1 MLILAIDTSAAA
13 SVALVDGET
22 VVAQQTQFSAR
33 KHVEYVGPALLEV
46 LGAGPRPDAV
56 AVGVGPGPFTGLRAG
71 IAAGIGAAVGAGV
84 PVHGV
89 MSHDALALRALSPVD
104 DSADGS
110 APPPDG
116 LGTSPGDG
124 GQDDHGQDDHDQDD
138 HDPGDHGLGGV
149 GASVLVA
156 TDARRREVYATLY
169 EGLDADGLPVVR
181 TGPTVLA
188 PDAVGDWLQQAA
200 PGVSPRR
207 VGRGFLLHSEVLGA
221 PETEVPSALDPTAAW
236 VARLAHRA
244 LAAGRALRG
253 TEPLYLREPDAA
265 PTPRRATPLT

>member
-33 KHVEYVGPALLEV
+33 KHGEYVGPALLEV

-104 DSADGS
+104 DSADDS
-110 APPPDG
+110 AQVHDG

-124 GQDDHGQDDHDQDD
+124 GQDDHDQDD

-181 TGPTVLA
+181 SGPAVLA
-188 PDAVGDWLQQAA
+188 QDAVGVGLQQAA

-221 PETEVPSALDPTAAW
+221 PETEAPPALDPTAAW

>member
-46 LGAGPRPDAV
+46 LAAGLRPDAV

-71 IAAGIGAAVGAGV
+71 IAAGIGAAVGADV

-89 MSHDALALRALSPVD
+89 VSHDALALRALSPAD
-104 DSADGS
+104 DSADDS
-110 APPPDG
+110 AQVHDG

-124 GQDDHGQDDHDQDD
+124 GTDDHDQ
-138 HDPGDHGLGGV
+138 GDHGLGGV

-221 PETEVPSALDPTAAW
+221 PETEAPPALDPTAAW
-236 VARLAHRA
+236 VARVAHRA
-244 LAAGRALRG
+244 LAAGRALPG

>member
-1 MLILAIDTSAAA
+1 
-13 SVALVDGET
+13 
-22 VVAQQTQFSAR
+22 
-33 KHVEYVGPALLEV
+33 
-46 LGAGPRPDAV
+46 
-56 AVGVGPGPFTGLRAG
+56 VGPGPFTGLRAG
-71 IAAGIGAAVGAGV
+71 IAAGIGAAVGADV

-89 MSHDALALRALSPVD
+89 VSHDALALRALSPVD

-110 APPPDG
+110 APLRDG
-116 LGTSPGDG
+116 LDTSPGDG
-124 GQDDHGQDDHDQDD
+124 GQDDHDQ
-138 HDPGDHGLGGV
+138 GDHGLGGV

-181 TGPTVLA
+181 TGPAVLA

-207 VGRGFLLHSEVLGA
+207 VGRGFLLHPEVLGA
-221 PETEVPSALDPTAAW
+221 PENEAPPALDPTAAW
-236 VARLAHRA
+236 VARVAHRA
-244 LAAGRALRG
+244 LAAGRALPG